1 MQFLETV
8 RPFRYD
14 IDGVALASSN
24 KLKLSK
30 QEAVPELEYY
40 QGQET
45 PTVNPS
51 IPHGRDVQTAIAG
64 AKPTT

>member
-40 QGQET
+40 
-45 PTVNPS
+45 
-51 IPHGRDVQTAIAG
+51 
-64 AKPTT
+64 